1 MLIMERR
8 KIVLLSVMAI
18 HKMNNSLMNQSILKP
33 SNAKQAIMNLNTM
46 TRVTKIMYKRNKIL
60 MMTR

>member
-33 SNAKQAIMNLNTM
+33 SNVKQAIMNLNTM